1 MKELNGRELVGY
13 IKEGQARRVRQL
25 KAKHITPKLAILYDS
40 DNPVIAKY
48 MRSAKNNIAFI
59 SNDTLSRIYKR
70 FRESCNN
77 YLRIQQISPLEN
89 VWLVYHLW

>member
-1 MKELNGRELVGY
+1 MKELNGRELVGD

-48 MRSAKNNIAFI
+48 MEIDCEGLDIQITTTESDGGNGNVPALVANIPI
-59 SNDTLSRIYKR
+59 KEVR
-70 FRESCNN
+70 
-77 YLRIQQISPLEN
+77 
-89 VWLVYHLW
+89 H